1 MALLKS
7 LDKGYTKTGGSFF
20 DRIANSASYI
30 PFIGG
35 VIAGTVGFIGTLID
49 TGRWLIRGKFLSA
62 ATELAAGTASN
73 ITNAATSTL
82 GSVFPPMWFVNA
94 GSGIATGVSAGTHA
108 RKLTE
113 SAIGG
118 IAGMLGAK
126 PQVLSSY
133 TAGIGSIGGGAAQ
146 AGPGKFVSQEA
157 SRRGENA
164 DAAYARLQSGQ
175 ADHVAALESAQQ
187 QSYSMGGRA

>member
-20 DRIANSASYI
+20 DGIANSASYI

-35 VIAGTVGFIGTLID
+35 AIVGFIGTLVD
-49 TGRWLIRGKFLSA
+49 TGRWLFRGKFLSA
-62 ATELAAGTASN
+62 ATELTAGTVSN
-73 ITNAATSTL
+73 LVNAATGST
-82 GSVFPPMWFVNA
+82 PMWLINA
-94 GSGIATGVSAGTHA
+94 GSGVATGVSAGTHA

-118 IAGMLGAK
+118 ITGMFGAK

-157 SRRGENA
+157 SRRGESA